1 MILINN
7 QRVFMNIGYID
18 LQPNGQLNIFI
29 NHSVRSDILPSMNTF
44 QRNGKKAFHAF
55 LIKFL
60 WETANKMQ
68 PPYKIKS
75 QTTFGSDGLHLLER
89 KIDDLELRKKIK

>member
-1 MILINN
+1 MD
-7 QRVFMNIGYID
+7 IGYID
-18 LQPNGQLNIFI
+18 LQPKGRYACKLNIFI
-29 NHSVRSDILPSMNTF
+29 NYSVRSDILPSMNTF

-68 PPYKIKS
+68 PLYKIKS
-75 QTTFGSDGLHLLER
+75 
-89 KIDDLELRKKIK
+89 

>member
-1 MILINN
+1 M
-7 QRVFMNIGYID
+7 GY
-18 LQPNGQLNIFI
+18 
-29 NHSVRSDILPSMNTF
+29 SVRSDILPSMNTF

-68 PPYKIKS
+68 PLYKIKS